1 LDGICAAGFTHPQ
14 AAVACRPSDAVADH
28 ASVDV
33 MRFDRWIGEIEDHIG
48 DLEGHIRELSLE
60 GEDTG
65 AESFDLQ
72 KLELLLEIAREAKAR
87 I

>member
-1 LDGICAAGFTHPQ
+1 MLAQSTAVALRPSR
-14 AAVACRPSDAVADH
+14 AAVAADYE
-28 ASVDV
+28 SVEA
-33 MRFDRWIGEIEDHIG
+33 MRFDHWICEIEDHID

-72 KLELLLEIAREAKAR
+72 KLELLLEIAREAKTR
-87 I
+87 V

>member
-1 LDGICAAGFTHPQ
+1 MLAQSTAVALRPSR
-14 AAVACRPSDAVADH
+14 AAVAADYE
-28 ASVDV
+28 SIDV
-33 MRFDRWIGEIEDHIG
+33 MRFERWIGEIEDHIG

-87 I
+87 V

>member
-1 LDGICAAGFTHPQ
+1 MPAQSTAIALRPSR
-14 AAVACRPSDAVADH
+14 AAVAARYES
-28 ASVDV
+28 SEG

-60 GEDTG
+60 GEDIA
-65 AESFDLQ
+65 AESFNLS

-87 I
+87 V